1 MAGSVNKVILVG
13 NLGADPEIKSFAN
26 GGRIA
31 NMRIATSENWRDKMS
46 GERREK
52 TEWHNV
58 VINNDNLVPIA
69 EKFLRKGSKIYVEG
83 ALQTRKW
90 QDRDGNDRYTT
101 EVVIGRFNGT
111 LVLLDGRS
119 ESAGA
124 GGGDY
129 VGGYDDAPR
138 GNAPA
143 FGGGAKKPAFG
154 GGGGAGGGFSD
165 DLDDDVPF

>member
-31 NMRIATSENWRDKMS
+31 NMRIATSESWRDKAS
-46 GERREK
+46 GERKEK
-52 TEWHNV
+52 TEWHNIT
-58 VINNDNLVPIA
+58 INNDNLVPIA

-119 ESAGA
+119 EGSST
-124 GGGDY
+124 GGGEFG
-129 VGGYDDAPR
+129 GGYDDAPR
-138 GNAPA
+138 SSAPA

-154 GGGGAGGGFSD
+154 GGGGGGAGPGGGFSD
-165 DLDDDVPF
+165 